1 MGDVTPTGLT
11 VPEANAILALSP
23 HLSSNHVIAWFCDPD
38 DGLVAH
44 VLRESVGAVAAVVRV
59 GGHLALLDFNR
70 CLGGVSGR
78 YDAIGDVV
86 NVLRLSLAETGP
98 GPWH

>member
-1 MGDVTPTGLT
+1 MGDMTSTGLT

-23 HLSSNHVIAWFCDPD
+23 HLSPGHVIAWFCDPD

-44 VLRESVGAVAAVVRV
+44 VLRESVGVVATVVRV

-70 CLGGVSGR
+70 CLGGASGR

-86 NVLRLSLAETGP
+86 NVLRLSLAETGH

>member
-1 MGDVTPTGLT
+1 MTPIGLT
-11 VPEANAILALSP
+11 VPEAKAIFALLS
-23 HLSSNHVIAWFCDPD
+23 HLSSGHAIAWIRDPD

-44 VLRESVGAVAAVVRV
+44 ILRESVGVVAVVIRI
-59 GGHLALLDFNR
+59 GGHLTVLDFNS